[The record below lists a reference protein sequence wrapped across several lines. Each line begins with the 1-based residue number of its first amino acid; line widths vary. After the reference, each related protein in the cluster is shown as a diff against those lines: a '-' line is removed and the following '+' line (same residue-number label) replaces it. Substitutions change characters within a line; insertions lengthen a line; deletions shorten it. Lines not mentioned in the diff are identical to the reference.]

1 MLRSLGII
9 SLVLLNKAAGRLL
22 SRTGS
27 RAMLAL
33 AIFGGPALALSLS
46 GATREWVWSSLGYGF
61 VPAGLWI
68 AALLPTLWLR
78 RHTVTQRYGLWLA
91 SALIVV
97 ASLAV
102 MSIFF
107 PSQGVLEETG
117 LSGTWGS
124 ILGGEPVALGLLKA
138 VAVLCLVPFAVAPRR
153 TVTAYRSAAAVL
165 YRRSRFM
172 GESVS
177 HRVDTV
183 AKRLRPAPA
192 AVTVEDLAVEEAPR
206 PSLPSRLAGKMPRV
220 RRAKPIPEATMVEEL
235 PPEGLDEEDPFQ
247 AVREDKVIK
256 VSKWR
261 LPGIDLL
268 SKGEAQTVPQATLDE
283 IAINIETTLS
293 DHGVEV
299 SVKDIKTGPRVI
311 RFGLVPGWVKR
322 YRDTR
327 NGGAEDGTPP
337 GMARVKVH
345 SIVARERDLALSLK
359 TSDLRIESPVPGEAL
374 VGLEVPSPLPSRV
387 FLRTLAESSAFK
399 QMAGR
404 GGLPLALG
412 QGTGGE
418 PVTVDLVELP
428 HLLIAGATGSGKS
441 VCINSII
448 TSLMLA
454 VRPDRLRML
463 MVDPKRVEL
472 TPYNGIPHLMA
483 PVIVDGDQV
492 PTVLDGLLREMFR
505 RYRLLEEA
513 GVRNIDG
520 YHSKSK
526 EAMPYLLLVIDE
538 LADLMIAGGFEVEQS
553 LVRLA
558 QLGRATGIHLILCT
572 QRPSVNVVTGLLKAN
587 VAARIAFAVASQVDS
602 RVVLDG
608 GGADKLLGK
617 GDMLFL
623 SAQSPKPRRIQG
635 TYVSDAEIQRI
646 IDFWNSQKGPALP
659 EISLEPPEVDEEAED
674 ELDEDD
680 LLDRAREL
688 ADRYHHISASL
699 LQRRLQLGYPRAMR
713 LIDMLEDEGYI
724 SSGEPGRS
732 RKVIGSRTSSLVD

>member
-1 MLRSLGII
+1 M
-9 SLVLLNKAAGRLL
+9 LL

-27 RAMLAL
+27 WAMLAL

-61 VPAGLWI
+61 VPVGLWI
-68 AALLPTLWLR
+68 VALLLAFGLR
-78 RHTVTQRYGLWLA
+78 RHNFTQHYGLWLA

-138 VAVLCLVPFAVAPRR
+138 AVVFWLVPFALAPRR
-153 TVTAYRSAAAVL
+153 TMTVYRSGAAVL
-165 YRRSRFM
+165 YRRGRYM
-172 GESVS
+172 GESAS
-177 HRVDTV
+177 RRVETV

-192 AVTVEDLAVEEAPR
+192 AVTAEDLAAEEAPR
-206 PSLPSRLAGKMPRV
+206 PSLPSRLAGKVPRV
-220 RRAKPIPEATMVEEL
+220 RRAKPIPEAALVEEL
-235 PPEGLDEEDPFQ
+235 PPEGEEEDPFKAEQ
-247 AVREDKVIK
+247 EDKVIK

-268 SKGEAQTVPQATLDE
+268 SKGEAQTVPQAALDE
-283 IAINIETTLS
+283 MAVNIETTLS
-293 DHGVEV
+293 DHGVDV

-337 GMARVKVH
+337 EMARVKVH

-374 VGLEVPSPLPSRV
+374 VGLEVPSPRPSRV

-418 PVTVDLVELP
+418 PVTVDLLELP
-428 HLLIAGATGSGKS
+428 HLLIAGSTGSGKS

-454 VRPDRLRML
+454 VRPDRLRIL

-483 PVIVDGDQV
+483 PVIVDGDRV

-520 YHSKSK
+520 FHSKSK
-526 EAMPYLLLVIDE
+526 EPMPYLLLVIDE
-538 LADLMIAGGFEVEQS
+538 LADLMIAGGFEVEQA

-587 VAARIAFAVASQVDS
+587 IAARIAFAVASQVDS
-602 RVVLDG
+602 RVILDG

-635 TYVSDAEIQRI
+635 TYVSDAEIERLI
-646 IDFWNSQKGPALP
+646 GFWNSQKGPALP

-680 LLDRAREL
+680 LLDRARDL
-688 ADRYHHISASL
+688 ADKYHHISASL

-713 LIDMLEDEGYI
+713 LMDMLEDEGYI

-732 RKVIGSRTSSLVD
+732 RVVIGSRTSSLVD